1 MSSWLPTKD
10 ADLLSFVT
18 AMSAKITAAPTTYGL
33 LAADAAIL
41 FGLLATYARPLAS
54 ANNPSTRAESAAP
67 ASLGLTATKA
77 RKTKA

>member
-1 MSSWLPTKD
+1 
-10 ADLLSFVT
+10 
-18 AMSAKITAAPTTYGL
+18 
-33 LAADAAIL
+33 L
-41 FGLLATYARPLAS
+41 FGLLATYASPLAA